1 MTKNTAIL
9 SCVVSASDRWICAWG
24 ESAHARAMRM
34 TGHAAMRPRTKSKRQ
49 VSRWRRYCRRQVRE
63 DWWFVV
69 SRPVI
74 DQTVALTFVAF
85 ASERHPDFNA
95 LSMTTSVLTT
105 NRSPFAIF
113 TLKSKT
119 EQLVSSHFWQ
129 IRKNNG
135 RFCTT
140 RQTTIWRLCWANY
153 HRLSTVAILT
163 IVFLKIHCAVS
174 KKIIRD
180 GVASALMRCKCTD
193 ALQVHRCAASAL
205 TRFDQPEKP
214 SLHWQVIPRSPLK
227 AHCPLP
233 RHLLA
238 AHVDECPSLMHP
250 GRMVDCSSKAGMT
263 SRKSTWLWLMY
274 KPWIQPVWNTDINDT
289 DSSSWVYSYKLEF
302 SVTHTNSN
310 SWV

>member
-205 TRFDQPEKP
+205 MRCKCTDALQV
-214 SLHWQVIPRSPLK
+214 HWRVSTNLRSPRCIGRWSP
-227 AHCPLP
+227 AP
-233 RHLLA
+233 RWRRIARCHDTCWLRTWMSVPPWCTRA
-238 AHVDECPSLMHP
+238 VWSTARPKRAWRRGSRPGSGWCTSL
-250 GRMVDCSSKAGMT
+250 GYNLCEIR
-263 SRKSTWLWLMY
+263 
-274 KPWIQPVWNTDINDT
+274 I
-289 DSSSWVYSYKLEF
+289 
-302 SVTHTNSN
+302 
-310 SWV
+310 